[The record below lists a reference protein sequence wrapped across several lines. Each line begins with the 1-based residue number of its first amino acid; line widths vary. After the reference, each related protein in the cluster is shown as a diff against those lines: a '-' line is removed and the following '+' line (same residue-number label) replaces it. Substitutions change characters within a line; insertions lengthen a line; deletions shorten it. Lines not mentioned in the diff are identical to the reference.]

1 MALYALPLKKH
12 QQQPWHSVQKTCF
25 VSVILDFTD
34 SQEEYHYSTSHIVE
48 KIALIFPQ
56 IMTIIITYAIVA
68 VDVSLRWLCCHVTKY
83 FYLHSGLLITTRL
96 LGVLYV
102 PHSLILHTYV
112 HRTLIIFCLCLY
124 YKYTAG
130 LCQSYVLYYNTF
142 TKSFAIFL
150 RKIYLDYLYS
160 HTNLMHRT
168 HKSQV

>member
-96 LGVLYV
+96 LDGLYL
-102 PHSLILHTYV
+102 PHRLILIRYIYII
-112 HRTLIIFCLCLY
+112 LIIFFTRLLVVAAGELGLN
-124 YKYTAG
+124 KQVVVYTSSRDSR
-130 LCQSYVLYYNTF
+130 Q
-142 TKSFAIFL
+142 
-150 RKIYLDYLYS
+150 YS
-160 HTNLMHRT
+160 GSTSPLLHLI
-168 HKSQV
+168 SI